1 MFIDNLFYKMKKLI
15 IKKNSNKLNFKNKK
29 KPIPKKKKK
38 LNKKKVKSL
47 EEEYLDFDL
56 DIDEEFKKTIKTT
69 LDHGVNMQLI
79 NELPALNSD
88 KIVDKNP
95 KKLKLKIKKKI
106 TKPREDSID
115 IDIESLDKQ
124 TIGNKSYYMDYDKGI
139 IYDNLLNSVGNIG
152 EFGEINI

>member
-1 MFIDNLFYKMKKLI
+1 MKKLI
-15 IKKNSNKLNFKNKK
+15 IKKKSNKLNFKNKK
-29 KPIPKKKKK
+29 NPIPKKKKK

-56 DIDEEFKKTIKTT
+56 DIDEEFKKTLKTT
-69 LDHGVNMQLI
+69 LDHSVNMQLI

-124 TIGNKSYYMDYDKGI
+124 IIGNKSYYMDYDKGI

>member
-15 IKKNSNKLNFKNKK
+15 IKKKSNKLNFKNKK
-29 KPIPKKKKK
+29 NPIPKKKKK

-56 DIDEEFKKTIKTT
+56 DIDEEFKKTLKTT
-69 LDHGVNMQLI
+69 LDHSVNMQLI

-124 TIGNKSYYMDYDKGI
+124 IIGNKSYYMDYDKGI